1 MKRFVFVLSII
12 ILFAIPSP
20 VRADIAPPQN
30 PPGSNLDPGSE
41 VTQVRMLAETV
52 LVDVQKDIAYG
63 SLGRAHVTADFTM
76 QNLGTESE
84 RLAVRFPIAVNNGY
98 DGSYPEIANIAI
110 QVNGS
115 RVGFRRSDY
124 AAEFGPF
131 HGDTVPWAE
140 FDVLFPVGKNVA
152 IQVAYDLKGTGF
164 SDQPYTSFTYTLAT
178 GAGWKDTIGSADII
192 LRLPYPASTQN
203 VLLGYSDSPTADGA
217 TFQGNEV
224 RWHFEDIEPG
234 QSGSPSDLEFDLVT
248 PVVWQTVI
256 TELDNVTKDPNDGEA
271 WGRLGKAYKT
281 ALITV
286 KLFRTGPLYRSDP
299 GGEELYQ
306 LSLDAYQKCLA
317 LKPDD
322 ALWHAGFAELLAIHA
337 YSNKESGEADRAN
350 EEINTA
356 LELAPNHPLVL
367 KSAYN
372 VHGIL
377 TDGSADLSTG
387 PIPDF
392 PSFGPTEEPLPPM
405 FNLAA
410 IPGTYQTNE
419 AIYYG
424 KKVQLTFKLR
434 ADRSATMAMKFEDGG
449 TYIASGTWKPGD
461 VNIILSLVDQF
472 NDSMIFN
479 LYVEQPPSHN
489 LRISV
494 HWSPYS
500 FENQDNPE
508 LTNLAYPPTPTNTP
522 APTTTLAQTSRPRP
536 TNTFEPSRTP
546 QPTVSPLPS
555 HTSRPTLTTE
565 PTLSQPT
572 STSAPKAPSSVCGA
586 AMLVPLVAMLWF
598 ARKRGTIN
606 K

>member
-12 ILFAIPSP
+12 ILFAVPSS
-20 VRADIAPPQN
+20 VLADIAPPQN

-52 LVDVQKDIAYG
+52 LVDVQKDITYG

-98 DGSYPEIANIAI
+98 DNSYPEIANIAI
-110 QVNGS
+110 QVNGN

-140 FDVLFPVGKNVA
+140 FDVIFPAGKNVA
-152 IQVAYDLKGTGF
+152 VRVAYDLKGTGF

-192 LRLPYPASTQN
+192 LQLPYPASTQN

-217 TFQGNEV
+217 TFRDNEV
-224 RWHFEDIEPG
+224 RWHFENIEPG
-234 QSGSPSDLEFDLVT
+234 QRGSPSDLEFDLVA
-248 PVVWQTVI
+248 PAVWQTVV
-256 TELDNVTKDPNDGEA
+256 TELDRVTNNPKDGEA

-306 LSLDAYQKCLA
+306 LSLDAYQKCLT
-317 LKPDD
+317 LLPDD

-337 YSNKESGEADRAN
+337 YSTKESAEVDRAN

-356 LELAPNHPLVL
+356 LQLAPYHPLVL

-372 VHGIL
+372 VEGIL
-377 TDGSADLSTG
+377 TNGSADLSTG
-387 PIPDF
+387 PAPDF
-392 PSFGPTEEPLPPM
+392 PSFGPTEEPLPLV
-405 FNLAA
+405 FDLAA
-410 IPGTYQTNE
+410 VPGTYQINE
-419 AIYYG
+419 VTYYG
-424 KKVQLTFKLR
+424 KKVQLTFHLR
-434 ADRSATMAMKFEDGG
+434 SDFSATMETTFENGQK
-449 TYIASGTWKPGD
+449 YSASGTWKGD
-461 VNIILSLVDQF
+461 FININLSLVDQF
-472 NDSMIFN
+472 KQPLYFE
-479 LYVEQPPSHN
+479 LYVEESPSHN
-489 LRISV
+489 LVINS
-494 HWSPYS
+494 SPYEYS
-500 FENQDNPE
+500 FDKQTDPE
-508 LTNLAYPPTPTNTP
+508 LINLAYPPTPTNTP
-522 APTTTLAQTSRPRP
+522 RP
-536 TNTFEPSRTP
+536 TVTLRPPSTATPSRTP
-546 QPTVSPLPS
+546 GPTSTPLPT
-555 HTSRPTLTTE
+555 HTPRPTLTTE
-565 PTLSQPT
+565 PTLSQPA
-572 STSAPKAPSSVCGA
+572 STPASKAPSSVCGA
-586 AMLVPLVAMLWF
+586 AMLVPFAALLWLGS
-598 ARKRGTIN
+598 KRGTSS

>member
-1 MKRFVFVLSII
+1 MKRFAFVLSII
-12 ILFAIPSP
+12 ILFMVPAS
-20 VRADIAPPQN
+20 VLADIAPPQN

-76 QNLGTESE
+76 QNLGKESE
-84 RLAVRFPIAVNNGY
+84 RLAVRFPIAINNGF
-98 DGSYPEIANIAI
+98 DGSYPEISNIAI
-110 QVNGS
+110 QVNGN

-124 AAEFGPF
+124 VAEFGTF

-140 FDVLFPVGKNVA
+140 FDVVFPAGKNVT

-164 SDQPYTSFTYTLAT
+164 TDQPYTSFTYTLAT

-203 VLLGYSDSPTADGA
+203 VLLGYSDSPSADGA
-217 TFQGNEV
+217 TFQDNEV
-224 RWHFEDIEPG
+224 RWHFENIEPG
-234 QSGSPSDLEFDLVT
+234 QSGSPSDLEFDLVA
-248 PVVWQTVI
+248 PAVWQTVV
-256 TELDNVTKDPNDGEA
+256 TELDNVTKNPKDGEA

-317 LKPDD
+317 LLPDD

-356 LELAPNHPLVL
+356 LQLAPYHPLVL

-387 PIPDF
+387 PIPDS

-405 FNLAA
+405 FSLAA

-434 ADRSATMAMKFEDGG
+434 SDFSATMEMKFEDGE
-449 TYIASGTWKPGD
+449 TYTASGTWKPGD
-461 VNIILSLVDQF
+461 INIILSLVDQF
-472 NDSMIFN
+472 KDSMIFN

-489 LRISV
+489 LRISIN
-494 HWSPYS
+494 WSPYS
-500 FENQDNPE
+500 FGDQDNPV
-508 LTNLAYPPTPTNTP
+508 LINLAYPPTPTNTP
-522 APTTTLAQTSRPRP
+522 RP
-536 TNTFEPSRTP
+536 TITLRPPNTATVSRTP
-546 QPTVSPLPS
+546 QPTSSPLPT
-555 HTSRPTLTTE
+555 HTPRPTLIAE

-572 STSAPKAPSSVCGA
+572 STPASKAPSSVCGA
-586 AMLVPLVAMLWF
+586 AMLVPLIAILWLGK
-598 ARKRGTIN
+598 KRGTIN